1 MAIRKS
7 DDIANE
13 SDSKFNKSKGTAK
26 LARIQERFDDTTDN
40 DNPYDDAI
48 QYINKKLDEVVD
60 ETNKQET
67 ASGSYA
73 GDINILKTASSSLAT
88 MSGSLSTR
96 VTLNDKKPSF
106 SVNTKV
112 VKHTAAITGMMH
124 QAAASDDVTDT
135 LDIAITIT
143 DPNGRNT
150 ERIFRINAVG

>member
-7 DDIANE
+7 NDISNE
-13 SDSKFNKSKGTAK
+13 TDSKFNKSKSTAK

-73 GDINILKTASSSLAT
+73 GDIRILKTASSSLAT

-96 VTLNDKKPSF
+96 VTLNDAKPTF
-106 SVNTKV
+106 SVSTTV
-112 VKHTAAITGMMH
+112 AKHTAAITSMTH
-124 QAAASDDVTDT
+124 QAAASEDATDT
-135 LDIAITIT
+135 LDIKIIIT
-143 DPNGRNT
+143 DSKGRDT
-150 ERIFRINAVG
+150 SKVFRLNAIN